1 MCEYLVD
8 DLELIIKIIIDKLE
22 MMMRGVGVGVRN
34 RG

>member
-22 MMMRGVGVGVRN
+22 MMMRGVGVGVR
-34 RG
+34 

>member
-22 MMMRGVGVGVRN
+22 MMMRGG
-34 RG
+34 RGGR